1 MKVFKS
7 KATGTV
13 VVVAED
19 HGGVL
24 AVNGEEMVE
33 LKANTTDGAT
43 EKHVPA
49 VTVEGNKLTAVV
61 GSVPHPMTEE
71 HYIGFILVETNKGV
85 HKRALDHTG
94 EAKAEFALLD
104 DEKAVAVYEYCNLHG
119 LWKVEL

>member
-7 KATGTV
+7 KVTGTV

-24 AVNGEEMVE
+24 SVNGEEMVE

-71 HYIGFILVETNKGV
+71 HYIGFILAVTNKGV
-85 HKRALDHTG
+85 HKRTLDHTG

-104 DEKAVAVYEYCNLHG
+104 DEKAVTVYEYCNLHG

>member
-1 MKVFKS
+1 MKVLKS
-7 KATGTV
+7 KVTGTV

-19 HGGVL
+19 LGGVL
-24 AVNGEEMVE
+24 SANGEEMVE
-33 LKANTTDGAT
+33 LKANVTDGAT

-85 HKRALDHTG
+85 HQATLDHTG